1 MEKVEGNTN
10 EENWIK
16 ERPWTKTKR
25 DGYRDDDN
33 RLNDNCQGVNCPGD
47 KCPTIQM
54 ILEDNH
60 SKTLSLSICN

>member
-16 ERPWTKTKR
+16 EQPWTKTKR

-33 RLNDNCQGVNCPGD
+33 CPGD
-47 KCPTIQM
+47 PLRLLVWLGVGQ
-54 ILEDNH
+54 LYGW
-60 SKTLSLSICN
+60 S